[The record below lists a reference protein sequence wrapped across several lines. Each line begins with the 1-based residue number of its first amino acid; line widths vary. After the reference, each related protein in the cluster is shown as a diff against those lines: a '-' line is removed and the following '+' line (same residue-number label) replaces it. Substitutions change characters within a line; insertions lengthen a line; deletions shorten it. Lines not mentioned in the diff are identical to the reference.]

1 MKQNII
7 ISLLVVMVCCFVACN
22 NNSNVQASQSS
33 SEDYSWVVG
42 KWTCDMSPYGYSTVK
57 FNSDGTYTEN
67 SSYGSSRG
75 TYDIS
80 DNVIRCHESGME
92 GVASIVIQIE
102 PGHRLNAGEGHYYHK
117 R

>member
-1 MKQNII
+1 MKQNIF
-7 ISLLVVMVCCFVACN
+7 SVVAIALFCLVACN
-22 NNSNVQASQSS
+22 NTSSFQSSNSS

-42 KWTCDMSPYGYSTVK
+42 KWTCDMSPYGYSTVNFK
-57 FNSDGTYTEN
+57 SDGTYTET

-75 TYDIS
+75 TYDIN

-92 GVASIVIQIE
+92 GIASIVIQIE